1 MSEEV
6 KRMISEKK
14 KLPRCVAVY
23 NLLFSMIKEGEFIQE
38 EKLPTEPELAKKMG
52 VSRTTLRQALSLLQ
66 EDGMIKNIQGKGNFI
81 IGSVE
86 KCDKGLETLE
96 QPVRSSLNLLIDEM
110 EIEFRLET
118 GAEYSN
124 KVLERKTT
132 VVVYAD
138 IWYKHQGE
146 AIAYTLSILPI
157 ETILEENIDLSQEK
171 KLLQFLTE
179 VVYQKARYSEL
190 QLMQSGM
197 DNFYEMKYEIGKEKN
212 IYLLQ
217 EALYSKNK
225 YPIVYQK
232 HYIPMSCSHISI
244 IRKK

>member
-1 MSEEV
+1 MFEEG
-6 KRMISEKK
+6 KETIAEKK
-14 KLPRCVAVY
+14 KIPRCVTVY
-23 NLLFSMIKEGEFIQE
+23 NQLFSMIKEGEFIQE

-52 VSRTTLRQALSLLQ
+52 VSRTTLRQALSLLR

-86 KCDKGLETLE
+86 KCDRGLEVLE
-96 QPVRSSLNLLIDEM
+96 QPVVTALNLPIDEM
-110 EIEFRLET
+110 EIEFHLET

-124 KVLERKTT
+124 KVLERKTA

-146 AIAYTLSILPI
+146 AVAYTLSILPI
-157 ETILEENIDLSQEK
+157 ETILEENIDLAQEEN
-171 KLLQFLTE
+171 LLQFLTE
-179 VVYQKARYSEL
+179 GLYQKAKYSEL
-190 QLMQSGM
+190 QVMQSEM
-197 DNFYEMKYEIGKEKN
+197 DNFYEMKYEICKDEN

-232 HYIPMSCSHISI
+232 HYIPVSGAHISI
-244 IRKK
+244 VRKK